1 MEKIEGEYMEIY
13 LKLIGRCFIL
23 YFFVIIIL
31 RIMGKREVGELSVFD
46 LVIYFV
52 MSELLAIVVESDEHS
67 IFEAIVPMITLS
79 FLQIALSICVL
90 KVKWLRDIIEGK
102 PVILIENGKMNQK
115 EMKKQRY
122 SIDDLLFQLRDK
134 NVGSVREVEFAIL
147 ENSGVLTVLKK
158 GQCTT
163 IYPFALISDGEVI
176 KENLKKIGQNEIWL
190 KEKLLK
196 KGIHSYQEVFLCT
209 LEKGGLFVEMK
220 DTN

>member
-1 MEKIEGEYMEIY
+1 MEIY

-102 PVILIENGKMNQK
+102 PVILIE
-115 EMKKQRY
+115 
-122 SIDDLLFQLRDK
+122 
-134 NVGSVREVEFAIL
+134 
-147 ENSGVLTVLKK
+147 
-158 GQCTT
+158 
-163 IYPFALISDGEVI
+163 
-176 KENLKKIGQNEIWL
+176 
-190 KEKLLK
+190 
-196 KGIHSYQEVFLCT
+196 
-209 LEKGGLFVEMK
+209 
-220 DTN
+220 